1 MCRSEKDNNADKKL
15 NQSLKNARLTKR
27 DRAFPSP
34 FLPRATLPA
43 AGFFACEGMV
53 FKALGQAGD
62 KNGLLHNILCSMV
75 GFNHNILH
83 FKCFRIMDLGVVK
96 YGCFLIQTGFYGA
109 SRGSRFLQPVL
120 ALIFNPV

>member
-1 MCRSEKDNNADKKL
+1 GWVYLGCVLCVSEKDNTPDKKL
-15 NQSLKNARLTKR
+15 THALKPARLATR

-62 KNGLLHNILCSMV
+62 KNGL
-75 GFNHNILH
+75 
-83 FKCFRIMDLGVVK
+83 
-96 YGCFLIQTGFYGA
+96 
-109 SRGSRFLQPVL
+109 
-120 ALIFNPV
+120 